1 MTSFGRQR
9 PGADSGMH
17 AARGPML
24 ARLRFVIW
32 QSGQRCSQIGGSNQ
46 RQAGHCQEAGRCAGQ
61 INNNNKVI
69 SCLPS
74 PRDLHFLLLL
84 RVLPFSSMF
93 TRASAECETD
103 LCVCVFFS
111 ASNKLNRPYVFPRPG
126 WPILTVVLRERRTS
140 ELCLQRPNASLICAR
155 TPKRGTTY
163 CAPSARSRAS
173 PPGWWSYANSRPPL
187 LLLLRRCTEQQRCV
201 NVILRCSFCRLKLHP
216 HASSWRILPPWILC
230 CCLSTLGARPAIRF
244 RLFLRG
250 VVGLWDSPRFTESL
264 GMKPKRN

>member
-1 MTSFGRQR
+1 
-9 PGADSGMH
+9 MH
-17 AARGPML
+17 ATRGPML
-24 ARLRFVIW
+24 TRLRFVIW

-74 PRDLHFLLLL
+74 PRDLHFLLLC
-84 RVLPFSSMF
+84 VFPFSSMF

-103 LCVCVFFS
+103 LCVCVCVFIFFFS
-111 ASNKLNRPYVFPRPG
+111 TSNKPNCPYVFYRPG
-126 WPILTVVLRERRTS
+126 WLILMVVLRERRTS

-155 TPKRGTTY
+155 TPKRGMTY
-163 CAPSARSRAS
+163 CAPSARSQAS
-173 PPGWWSYANSRPPL
+173 PPGWWSYANSRPF
-187 LLLLRRCTEQQRCV
+187 LLRCWTEQWCCV

-216 HASSWRILPPWILC
+216 HASSWRVLPPWNLC
-230 CCLSTLGARPAIRF
+230 CCLSTLGMRPAIRF

-250 VVGLWDSPRFTESL
+250 VVGLWDSRRFIDSL